1 MEDASK
7 TISVNPSYLKVSDA
21 QGNGPRPRSG
31 STRRASGEQS
41 QRKLAKKIKE
51 LMKSKTKRTPAA
63 KDAQVF
69 FASEASSS
77 AGIDLGPLPEPG
89 PKYGC
94 LKNGTLPTYRQA
106 NKPTPTPS
114 LSSDNVRDRERP
126 LPEAGHTI
134 TEESVPAPND
144 PAPPVPNNLDPP
156 VPNNPA
162 PPVPDESAATVSSRQ
177 STRRVKKRF
186 GKRGKKIAVLI
197 NPART
202 RRAISSEIESLS
214 EKKIEDVKKYLRG
227 RHLIRTG
234 GRPPQDVSRELFK
247 NAVLA
252 GDVVNTNGM
261 ALVSDF
267 MDTSS

>member
-21 QGNGPRPRSG
+21 PGNGPRPRSG

-51 LMKSKTKRTPAA
+51 LMKNKTKRTPAA

-69 FASEASSS
+69 FASEASPA
-77 AGIDLGPLPEPG
+77 AGIDLGPLPESG

-106 NKPTPTPS
+106 NKPTPIPS
-114 LSSDNVRDRERP
+114 LPSNNVNDPERP
-126 LPEAGHTI
+126 LPAAGPTI
-134 TEESVPAPND
+134 TEESVPAPNNPAPPAPND
-144 PAPPVPNNLDPP
+144 PAPP
-156 VPNNPA
+156 A
-162 PPVPDESAATVSSRQ
+162 PDQAAGVVSSKL

-197 NPART
+197 NPAKT

-252 GDVVNTNGM
+252 GDVVNTNGT